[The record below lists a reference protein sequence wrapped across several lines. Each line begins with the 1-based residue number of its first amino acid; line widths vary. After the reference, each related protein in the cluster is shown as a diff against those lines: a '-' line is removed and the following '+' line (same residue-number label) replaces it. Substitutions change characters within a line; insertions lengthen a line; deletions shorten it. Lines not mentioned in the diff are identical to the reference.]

1 MKELNTKN
9 LKYNILKSYEV
20 FNWKLIP
27 TLIAGITLI
36 TMSMGIAYCITYS
49 TGDLTPKDALG
60 LNHLTWFL
68 IMVISAI
75 ILIITVTTQTV
86 MKPSAIY
93 LWAPMQNVEDLVV
106 SKEEL
111 ISNILSN
118 ECRFDGFVEL
128 SYENQNPAKS
138 RIVIPIS
145 KEEYAKITEYI
156 DKMQLEQKKH
166 MNPKAHL
173 KN

>member
-1 MKELNTKN
+1 MKELNTKG

-20 FNWKLIP
+20 FNSKPIP

-36 TMSMGIAYCITYS
+36 TMSMGLVYCIEYS
-49 TGDLTPKDALG
+49 IENLTPKDAFG
-60 LNHLTWFL
+60 LNHLAWFL
-68 IMVISAI
+68 IMVISGPI
-75 ILIITVTTQTV
+75 YFITINTQTV

-118 ECRFDGFVEL
+118 QCRFDGFVEL

-145 KEEYAKITEYI
+145 KEEYAKITEHI

>member
-1 MKELNTKN
+1 MPNLNTKN
-9 LKYNILKSYEV
+9 LKYNILESYEV
-20 FNWKLIP
+20 FNWELIP

-36 TMSMGIAYCITYS
+36 TTSMGIAGYITYN
-49 TGDLTPKDALG
+49 TGNLTTKDAFG
-60 LNHLTWFL
+60 LNPLAWCL
-68 IMVISAI
+68 IAI
-75 ILIITVTTQTV
+75 VSTTFLIITVNTQTV

-118 ECRFDGFVEL
+118 QCRFDGFVEL

-145 KEEYAKITEYI
+145 KEEYAKITEHI